1 MSRPLKGANQMPKI
15 RNHRGTKKR
24 FRVTPTGKVMRRH
37 ASQSHMLEKK
47 SQKRKRLFAG
57 ETAVS
62 HADLRQIHHNA
73 PYL

>member
-1 MSRPLKGANQMPKI
+1 MPKI

-24 FRVTPTGKVMRRH
+24 FRVTATGKVMRRH
-37 ASQSHMLEKK
+37 AMQSHILGKK

-57 ETAVS
+57 ETPVSGPDVRAV
-62 HADLRQIHHNA
+62 RRNA

>member
-1 MSRPLKGANQMPKI
+1 MPKI

-37 ASQSHMLEKK
+37 ASQSHILEKK

-57 ETAVS
+57 GRQCRMPIC
-62 HADLRQIHHNA
+62 ADPSQR

>member
-1 MSRPLKGANQMPKI
+1 MPKI

-24 FRVTPTGKVMRRH
+24 FRITATGKLMRRH
-37 ASQSHMLEKK
+37 AMQSHILEKK
-47 SQKRKRLFAG
+47 SAKRKRLFAG

-62 HADLRQIHHNA
+62 PADSRQVRHNA

>member
-1 MSRPLKGANQMPKI
+1 MPKI

-24 FRVTPTGKVMRRH
+24 FRVTGTGKVMRRH
-37 ASQSHMLEKK
+37 AMQSHILEKK
-47 SQKRKRLFAG
+47 SKKRKRLFAG

-62 HADLRQIHHNA
+62 AADVRAVRKNA

>member
-1 MSRPLKGANQMPKI
+1 MPKGTIQMPKI

-24 FRVTPTGKVMRRH
+24 FRVTATGKVMRRH
-37 ASQSHMLEKK
+37 AMQSHILEKK

-57 ETAVS
+57 ETMVAP
-62 HADLRQIHHNA
+62 ADVRKVLRNA

>member
-1 MSRPLKGANQMPKI
+1 MPKI

-37 ASQSHMLEKK
+37 ASQSHILEKK

-57 ETAVS
+57 ETMVS
-62 HADLRQIHHNA
+62 ASDVRKVLRNA

>member
-1 MSRPLKGANQMPKI
+1 M
-15 RNHRGTKKR
+15 
-24 FRVTPTGKVMRRH
+24 
-37 ASQSHMLEKK
+37 QSHILQKK

-62 HADLRQIHHNA
+62 AADVRKVLRNA